1 MMKLIQT
8 ATETFGQFHTV
19 EVLDDRY
26 RCNGDLDIQF
36 DVIGDSQLVDA
47 PEGYAIPL
55 PPPTR
60 DELKAKRQEIVDA
73 ITVEVNGKVFDGDE
87 ISQERMARAL
97 KVADITGQTSCTWV
111 LHDNSAVDVTK
122 DELAQALALALQ
134 AQSAVWIIP
143 E

>member
-1 MMKLIQT
+1 MKLIQT
-8 ATETFGQFHTV
+8 ATEEFGPFHTV
-19 EVLDDRY
+19 EVLSDRY

-36 DVIGDSQLVDA
+36 DVIGDSQVVDA
-47 PEGYAIPL
+47 PDGYAPPL

-60 DELKAKRQEIVDA
+60 EELKAKRQEIVDA